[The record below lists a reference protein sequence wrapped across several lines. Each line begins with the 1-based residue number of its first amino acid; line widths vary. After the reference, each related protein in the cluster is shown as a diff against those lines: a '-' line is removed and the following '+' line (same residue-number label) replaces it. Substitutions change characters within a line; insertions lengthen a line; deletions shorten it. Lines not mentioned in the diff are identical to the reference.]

1 MRRSTSEGTILVA
14 NKIDR
19 GARMPRFPSG
29 AVAISC
35 LTGAGIADAHGA
47 AGRARRRR
55 WSTVGDA
62 PLLTR
67 ARHRAAVAEAE
78 AALARFA
85 ALAAGGAELALLAE
99 DLRLA
104 ARAIGGITG
113 AVGVEDVLD
122 RIFATF
128 CIGK

>member
-1 MRRSTSEGTILVA
+1 M
-14 NKIDR
+14 
-19 GARMPRFPSG
+19 GADP
-29 AVAISC
+29 ISC
-35 LTGAGIADAHGA
+35 LTGAGIAELTGLLA
-47 AGRARRRR
+47 ARAAALV
-55 WSTVGDA
+55 TADNA

-78 AALARFA
+78 AALARFV
-85 ALAAGGAELALLAE
+85 ALAVGGAELALLAE

-104 ARAIGGITG
+104 ARTIGGITG
-113 AVGVEDVLD
+113 AVGVEAVLD